1 MNDPE
6 LVLFDEPTSAL
17 DTKLGEQVMELI
29 RREMKDRGT
38 AAVVVTHDDRM
49 THSLRPCGAHRRRSD
64 RRMNGSRE
72 VIVLGA
78 TGYVGGRLVSKLLEA
93 GNKVRVLTR
102 STGRAERYEWSDRVQ
117 MFTGDVLEPDTLA
130 PALEGCDAAYYLV
143 HSIGTGGD
151 FAATEATAARNV
163 RDAADAAGL
172 RRIVYLGGMGS
183 GDDLSKHLASRHR
196 VGEILASGRTAT
208 TELRAAVIIGSG
220 SISFEMLRYLTE
232 VLPAMVTPRWVR
244 TKCQPIAI
252 SDVLHYLT
260 SVLDDPE
267 MVDRVLEIGGPD
279 VVTYAEMMQTYAE
292 VAGLP
297 RRIIVPVPL
306 LSPRL
311 SSRWVGLVTPLPAR
325 IAVPLI
331 DSLRHEVVMT
341 NHDID
346 SLVPHRPLTFRESLE
361 FALRHTRAEAI
372 DTRWT
377 DAGFA
382 SADAIPG
389 DPDWAGGSIFE
400 DHQTVDSTA
409 TPDALYQAFARIGG
423 EHGYYVV
430 DWAWS
435 LRGLADKLIGGPG
448 LRRGRRHPVDLRP
461 GESLDFWR
469 VVEVTPGHQL
479 VLQAEMKVP
488 GKAWL
493 TWRIE
498 PGDEPNTLRLHQVA
512 FFAPKGLFGRLYW
525 YAMLPFHWLIFRRMA
540 HAIAD
545 HAANAAVEPT
555 PVRGPELVGMTTR
568 D

>member
-1 MNDPE
+1 MSD
-6 LVLFDEPTSAL
+6 
-17 DTKLGEQVMELI
+17 
-29 RREMKDRGT
+29 
-38 AAVVVTHDDRM
+38 
-49 THSLRPCGAHRRRSD
+49 AHRRQ
-64 RRMNGSRE
+64 
-72 VIVLGA
+72 VLVLGA

-93 GNKVRVLTR
+93 GNQVRVLTR

-117 MFTGDVLEPDTLA
+117 AFTGDVLDPDTLA
-130 PALEGCDAAYYLV
+130 PALDGCYAAYYLV
-143 HSIGTGGD
+143 HSIGTAGD
-151 FAATEATAARNV
+151 FAATEAIAARNV
-163 RDAADAAGL
+163 SDAADAAGL
-172 RRIVYLGGMGS
+172 QRIVYLGGMGS
-183 GDDLSKHLASRHR
+183 GDGLSKHLASRHH

-260 SVLDDPE
+260 AVLDDLE
-267 MVDRVLEIGGPD
+267 TVDRVLEIGGPD
-279 VVTYAEMMQTYAE
+279 VVSYVEMMQTYAE

-297 RRIIVPVPL
+297 RRIIVPVPFL
-306 LSPRL
+306 TPRL
-311 SSRWVGLVTPLPAR
+311 SSRWVGLVTPLPGR

-331 DSLRHEVVMT
+331 DSLRHEVVMR

-346 SLVPHRPLTFRESLE
+346 DVVPHRPLTFRESLE
-361 FALRHTRAEAI
+361 LALRHTRAEAI

-382 SADAIPG
+382 SADTIPG

-400 DHQTVDSTA
+400 DHQTVDVRA
-409 TPDALYQAFARIGG
+409 TPDALFRAFARIGG
-423 EHGYYVV
+423 EHGYYVMK
-430 DWAWS
+430 WAWS

-461 GESLDFWR
+461 GEALDFWR
-469 VVEVTPGHQL
+469 VVESEPGHQL
-479 VLQAEMKVP
+479 VLEAEMKVP

-498 PGDEPNTLRLHQVA
+498 PADEPDVVRLHQVA

-525 YAMLPFHWLIFRRMA
+525 YTMLPFHWLIFRQMA
-540 HAIAD
+540 HAIAA
-545 HAANAAVEPT
+545 HAVRSGIELS
-555 PVRGPELVGMTTR
+555 PVQR
-568 D
+568 